1 MDFIYNHLLTIILF
15 FPVLAALV
23 IFFLPSD
30 QSKLIRWTALI
41 ASLVPLGLSIWLWT
55 QFQPAAAGFQFQ
67 EQYPWY
73 DVIHS
78 SFHLGVD
85 GLSLTMVLLTTLLM
99 PIAFLA
105 SFSITDKVKA
115 YMMLFLFLETGML
128 GVFMAVDLLIFFVFW
143 EIGLVPMYFLINQWG
158 SPQGERELWG
168 GMKVSARNYASLKF
182 MIYTMAGS
190 LGLLLAIQLLGVLFK
205 TYDLATLYAE
215 WNKLSDSANMLPWL
229 NGSFFTV
236 GQVKTVAFWAFV
248 IAFAIKVPVWPF
260 HTWLPDAHTEAP
272 TAGSMILAGV
282 LLKLGAYGFLRLVL
296 PLYPQ
301 QAQQYA
307 GWLAFLATMAIVF
320 GAFAAF
326 GQTDFKRLVA
336 YSSINHMG
344 FVLLGIAAAASAI
357 GTPDATIALN
367 GAILQMFNHGLSAA
381 GMFFL
386 VGVIYERT
394 HTRNLEEFGGLFP
407 LVPVYGGILIF
418 TSMASLGLPGL
429 NGFVSEF
436 LVVRGSFPL
445 LPVFTAI
452 SMLGLLFTG
461 AYILKGIKKV
471 LHGPLNEHWA
481 HGEHRLTEITTRE
494 IVVMAPLMA
503 LILVVGIWPMWI
515 LDVINKFSLLVF

>member
-1 MDFIYNHLLTIILF
+1 MDFISTHLLTLILF
-15 FPVLAALV
+15 FPVLAALF
-23 IFFLPSD
+23 ILFIPSE
-30 QSKLIRWTALI
+30 QVKFIRWTALLS
-41 ASLVPLGLSIWLWT
+41 SLVPFGLTVWMWT
-55 QFQPAAAGFQFQ
+55 QFNANAAGFQFT
-67 EQYPWY
+67 EQYAWY
-73 DVIHS
+73 EALGS

-99 PIAFLA
+99 PLALLA
-105 SFSITDKVKA
+105 SFGITEKVKA
-115 YMMLFLFLETGML
+115 YMILFLFLETGML
-128 GVFMAVDLLIFFVFW
+128 GVFMALDLLIFFVFW

-158 SPQGERELWG
+158 SPKGEREIWK

-182 MIYTMAGS
+182 MVYTMAGS
-190 LGLLLAIQLLGVLFK
+190 LGLLLAIQLLGVMFK
-205 TYDLATLYAE
+205 TYDLATLVTQ
-215 WNKLSDSANMLPWL
+215 WNALSPDGLMFG
-229 NGSFFTV
+229 GSMSVAT
-236 GQVKTVAFWAFV
+236 VKTIAFWAFV
-248 IAFAIKVPVWPF
+248 VAFAIKVPVWPF

-301 QAQQYA
+301 QAQHYA

-320 GAFAAF
+320 GAFASF

-336 YSSINHMG
+336 YSSVNHMG
-344 FVLLGIAAAASAI
+344 FVLLGIAAAAKAM
-357 GTPDATIALN
+357 GTVDATIALN
-367 GAILQMFNHGLSAA
+367 GAVLQMFNHGLSAA

-394 HTRNLEEFGGLFP
+394 HTRNLDEFGGLFP

-461 AYILKGIKKV
+461 AYILKGIRKV

-481 HGEHRLTEITTRE
+481 HGEHKLTEINTRE
-494 IVVMAPLMA
+494 ILVMVPLMV
-503 LILVVGIWPMWI
+503 LILILGIWPMWL
-515 LDVINKFSLLVF
+515 LDVINKAMLMLFS